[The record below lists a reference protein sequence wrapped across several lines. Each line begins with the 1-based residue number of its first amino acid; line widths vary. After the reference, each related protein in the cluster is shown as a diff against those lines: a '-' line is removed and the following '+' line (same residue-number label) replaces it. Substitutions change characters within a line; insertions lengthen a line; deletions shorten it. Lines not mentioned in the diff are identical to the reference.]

1 MGDEGGDVVRELGGL
16 EVSLAG
22 CRWEERVV
30 VVLRGGNG
38 EGN

>member
-1 MGDEGGDVVRELGGL
+1 MGDDGGDVVRELGEL

-22 CRWEERVV
+22 CRWERVV